1 MFSRRLQ
8 DMSSRRLEDIP
19 LRRLQDMSSRRL
31 QDSFNVS
38 TLLLP
43 SPLQGIS
50 KAYLQEIFKR
60 SWKTKNCY
68 AEDVWKASSRHVLK
82 TNKCFL
88 ETLYFIFIWFRYI
101 SFLEVIFCFFYTYA
115 YWRIK
120 CFLPYLFHVG
130 AYISNLL
137 FLYEFFIFFH
147 V

>member
-8 DMSSRRLEDIP
+8 DMSSRRLKDIP
-19 LRRLQDMSSRRL
+19 LRCLQDMSSRRL

-43 SPLQGIS
+43 SRLQGIS

-88 ETLYFIFIWFRYI
+88 ETLYFIFIWFWYI